1 MGCTSNGVSFD
12 DTERAFVFNGA
23 AASSLSL
30 TNPVGNVFSVSFDVR
45 YTGGCSGAPSHWPR
59 GCGLL
64 AAEATSDREYYL
76 GCFSHDLTTDDIVV
90 SNFDECRSECAGR
103 GHAYCALQEGSRCF
117 CTDSYGGV
125 IVVPSP
131 EAECP
136 ENARRR
142 VCPSRLLSS
151 LMRVVPHSKLKLL
164 VDQFAP
170 LFSLLHHGL
179 RLCRCHTKILDVIHP

>member
-1 MGCTSNGVSFD
+1 MGCTNNGVSFD

-23 AASSLSL
+23 ADSSLSL

-76 GCFSHDLTTDDIVV
+76 GCFSHYLTTDDIVV

-136 ENARRR
+136 ESCGGALACLSTCASSAWPRLT
-142 VCPSRLLSS
+142 CP
-151 LMRVVPHSKLKLL
+151 P
-164 VDQFAP
+164 AP
-170 LFSLLHHGL
+170 LL
-179 RLCRCHTKILDVIHP
+179 RSARHLRRLK